1 MVYYDKDKRRL
12 VWYEFQANVCY
23 DGLRPYS
30 AICVAKGKQR
40 WWGYSIPELIHDIQ
54 QSIDRLWNGQFYR
67 SFQVANPP
75 RVETRAPWRKS
86 LRTSN
91 LIRLFTIVHGR
102 GRRSTT

>member
-1 MVYYDKDKRRL
+1 MSPWEEPQEVMVYYDKDKRRL

-67 SFQVANPP
+67 QLQVANPP
-75 RVETRAPWRKS
+75 KGGDPSAVEDW
-86 LRTSN
+86 
-91 LIRLFTIVHGR
+91 
-102 GRRSTT
+102 STPP